1 MTISTAYTRAS
12 QPALHALLGNASQQ
26 SAQLL
31 FTGALSLNL
40 PAQSFHK
47 YGNARLGGDL
57 GAAIVACSLNETS
70 FSYFQCA
77 RSIIRRITAD
87 DFRNPR
93 KRGNRRP

>member
-12 QPALHALLGNASQQ
+12 QPALHALLGNASQ